1 MFVMPRRRA
10 AWNTLNVASM
20 LLWNVA
26 TSLAS
31 PGAGMAPRCTRPST
45 PPALVD
51 PVERVDD
58 VAVVG
63 EVDVD
68 EVGTALAEPIDRD
81 DLVPVRTEFAD
92 DGAPELAR

>member
-1 MFVMPRRRA
+1 MERGHLARESGRRNGAEVHEAVDA
-10 AWNTLNVASM
+10 A
-20 LLWNVA
+20 
-26 TSLAS
+26 
-31 PGAGMAPRCTRPST
+31 
-45 PPALVD
+45 ALTD
-51 PVERVDD
+51 PVEGVDD
-58 VAVVG
+58 VAVIG